1 MHVHAVAPVLVGVIG
16 ASVAQ
21 AVALAEGAVQEHV
34 IRVVLAQGL
43 EQARRPVG
51 AEPHDGGDVGVGG
64 ADGYAEP
71 GWDLREGVVLAQVGE
86 SDEGSLVRRELAAT
100 VTSRATMSIMT
111 HSTSA

>member
-1 MHVHAVAPVLVGVIG
+1 MAPVLVGVIG

-43 EQARRPVG
+43 ELAQRPVG

-71 GWDLREGVVLAQVGE
+71 GWELREGVVLAQAGE
-86 SDEGSLVRRELAAT
+86 SDEGAWCGGSLQRRSP
-100 VTSRATMSIMT
+100 SRATMSIVA